1 MNEYVALGIIA
12 AIFPLVVL
20 FGIFFEKGYRN
31 KKKSFG
37 NLQEIKDFI
46 PIREFQG
53 NSVPIIVELK
63 EYVFY
68 LPFDN
73 SIQILKDGE
82 PKLNDFRKMFV
93 ELGEL

>member
-37 NLQEIKDFI
+37 N
-46 PIREFQG
+46 
-53 NSVPIIVELK
+53 
-63 EYVFY
+63 
-68 LPFDN
+68 
-73 SIQILKDGE
+73 
-82 PKLNDFRKMFV
+82 
-93 ELGEL
+93 